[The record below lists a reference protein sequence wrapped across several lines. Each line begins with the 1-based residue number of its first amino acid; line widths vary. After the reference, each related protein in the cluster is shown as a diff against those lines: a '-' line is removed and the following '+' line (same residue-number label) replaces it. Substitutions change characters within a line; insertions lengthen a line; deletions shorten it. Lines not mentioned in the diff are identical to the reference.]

1 MQPMAATPT
10 RRQAILL
17 LGATGIASLHA
28 TADTPKSGTTIHQE
42 VDFQVP
48 PSRIYEVLLDDKQF
62 SKVTGHPA
70 EIQAQAGGSLKMFGG
85 LIEGRNIELDTNKR
99 IVQAWR
105 EASWPAGY
113 YTLVKF
119 ELEARGSRT
128 HLVFDQTGIA
138 EPDWGHLNEGWPIR
152 YWEPLRKYFK
162 S

>member
-1 MQPMAATPT
+1 MQLMSAKAT

-28 TADTPKSGTTIHQE
+28 TADTPKSGTKIHQE

-48 PSRIYEVLLDDKQF
+48 PSRIYEVLLDAKQF
-62 SKVTGHPA
+62 TKVTGHPA
-70 EIQAQAGGSLKMFGG
+70 EIQPQAGGSLKMFGG
-85 LIEGRNIELDTNKR
+85 LIEGRNIELDPNRR

-105 EASWPAGY
+105 EASWPPGN
-113 YTLVKF
+113 YTLVK
-119 ELEARGSRT
+119 LNLLPRGSGT